1 MKIQLSTVVTPK
13 TRQAYNRL
21 GEETGLS
28 LTDLLTAAVP
38 LLEQHFRRA
47 EMVAGYVRLDRW
59 GDLDASAHC
68 PECDQPYGDQP
79 YGDLPWIAIR
89 ANGDIGPPICGR
101 CATSE

>member
-47 EMVAGYVRLDRW
+47 EMVAGYIRLGRW
-59 GDLDASAHC
+59 GDLDSTSHC
-68 PECDQPYGDQP
+68 PECDQPF
-79 YGDLPWIAIR
+79 GDLPWIAVR
-89 ANGDIGPPICGR
+89 ANGDIGPPVCGR

>member
-1 MKIQLSTVVTPK
+1 MKTQLSTVVPPE

-21 GEETGLS
+21 VKSTGVS

-38 LLEQHFRRA
+38 LLERHFQRA
-47 EMVAGYVRLDRW
+47 EMVAGYIQLARW
-59 GDLDASAHC
+59 GDLDASSHC
-68 PECDQPYGDQP
+68 PECEQPL
-79 YGDLPWIAIR
+79 GDLPWIAVR